1 MARNYTAR
9 GGDAAG
15 IGIDSAELQREFQKV
30 VAELEKFGNKL
41 DANELGKIQRRALFF
56 TRDAMKS
63 NITDFKDENGRGEFK
78 VYRNGGVYAEITAG
92 QLQNSIGIR
101 KSRTRNPKMTTAY
114 WVGPIVKGA
123 FKDPEKGGWF
133 AHFLNYGGLI
143 GGNKRDGGGTQY
155 KGKNKGFADRAK
167 ANTITQVVGYFTMN
181 VKSYIEKTFNRS
193 LS

>member
-41 DANELGKIQRRALFF
+41 DANELGKIQRRALFV

-63 NITDFKDENGRGEFK
+63 NITDFKGENGRGEFK

-101 KSRTRNPKMTTAY
+101 KSRTRNPKLTTAY

>member
-101 KSRTRNPKMTTAY
+101 KSKTRNPKLTTGY

-133 AHFLNYGGLI
+133 AHFINYGNIKSGRY
-143 GGNKRDGGGTQY
+143 GGSNL
-155 KGKNKGFADRAK
+155 GFADRAK
-167 ANTITQVVGYFTMN
+167 ARTMALVTAKFTASA
-181 VKSYIEKTFNRS
+181 KTYIEKEFNKS
-193 LS
+193 VE

>member
-78 VYRNGGVYAEITAG
+78 VYRNGGVYA
-92 QLQNSIGIR
+92 
-101 KSRTRNPKMTTAY
+101 
-114 WVGPIVKGA
+114 
-123 FKDPEKGGWF
+123 
-133 AHFLNYGGLI
+133 
-143 GGNKRDGGGTQY
+143 
-155 KGKNKGFADRAK
+155 
-167 ANTITQVVGYFTMN
+167 
-181 VKSYIEKTFNRS
+181 
-193 LS
+193 

>member
-1 MARNYTAR
+1 MARYYEHK
-9 GGDAAG
+9 GGDVSG
-15 IGIDSAELQREFQKV
+15 IGIHSDELQREFAKV
-30 VAELEKFGNKL
+30 VAELERFGKRL
-41 DANELGKIQRRALFF
+41 DAKQLGNIQRRSLFV

-63 NITDFKDENGRGEFK
+63 NITDFKGGEFK

-101 KSRTRNPKMTTAY
+101 KSKTRNPKLTTGY

-133 AHFLNYGGLI
+133 AHFLNYGGLV
-143 GGNKRDGGGTQY
+143 GGNKRDGGGAKY
-155 KGKNKGFADRAK
+155 DGPNKGFADRAK
-167 ANTITQVVGYFTMN
+167 AQTISQVVAYFTHN
-181 VKSYIEKTFNRS
+181 AKLYIEKTFNRV

>member
-15 IGIDSAELQREFQKV
+15 IGIDSAELQREFKKV
-30 VAELEKFGNKL
+30 ISELEKFGNKL

-101 KSRTRNPKMTTAY
+101 KSRTRNPKLTTAY

-167 ANTITQVVGYFTMN
+167 AETITQVVAYFTHN
-181 VKSYIEKTFNRS
+181 VKLYIDKTFNRS

>member
-41 DANELGKIQRRALFF
+41 DAKELGNIQRRSLFI

-63 NITDFKDENGRGEFK
+63 NIKDFKDGEFK

-101 KSRTRNPKMTTAY
+101 KSKTRNPKLTTGY

-143 GGNKRDGGGTQY
+143 GGNKRDGGGSQY
-155 KGKNKGFADRAK
+155 KGANKGFADRAK
-167 ANTITQVVGYFTMN
+167 ASTISQVVAYFTHN
-181 VKSYIEKTFNRS
+181 AKLYIEKTFNRV